1 MPHENEHVFKLKDLL
16 PGDYYCSGCA
26 ERVCASAVELDGVDD
41 ASCDLEAG
49 ELTVAYEPRTISA
62 RDLAAA
68 VRRLALEETD
78 RVGHAVY
85 RVTGLD

>member
-1 MPHENEHVFKLKDLL
+1 MPHESEHIFSLRDLL

-26 ERVCASAVELDGVDD
+26 ERVCASALEIDGVDD
-41 ASCDLEAG
+41 ASCDLDAG
-49 ELTVAYEPRTISA
+49 LLTVAYEPRTISDK
-62 RDLAAA
+62 DLAAA
-68 VRRLALEETD
+68 VKRLALVETD